1 MHHKII
7 RLLLTLTLISS
18 FAQAQTAEI
27 EPQVQSEKSERGQDP
42 VESSPSYLTNAQFQ
56 LLGCSIGVGLCVLS
70 CLTKTSSLSV
80 AGVLTLLYT
89 GIKSDSPKMKPS
101 ERIQAGKVSK
111 SSRNQSARRS

>member
-70 CLTKTSSLSV
+70 LTKTSSLSV